1 MYISPVM
8 QIPFVCFLTLST
20 LVFSQILTAATTLT
34 PGDNASAL
42 TALTAGLNNS
52 ILGIPEPPQGFDLK
66 YEIGGPKLRITSC
79 LMNTI
84 AALKELALGDWDG
97 KIIDGTEYKLDNY
110 PEVSIIITT
119 PRRKRN
125 VQVRFVLWAICLG
138 VYEMI
143 GERRFEFAQ
152 FEMSWEGQI
161 LGWVHVVN
169 HPLGAVLTIEE
180 RQADQ
185 TLGLGNKSATLLSA
199 NRTIALVPTN
209 ITNVLAVDNAGDPA
223 EARLNTRF
231 GPYGHTLGIYDVF
244 VPIMSGLTDMAKYPS
259 THQSDGMIMAIEGF
273 KGFICILPAMPW
285 RTSPPFMEYGW
296 VIRTIARIPTYML
309 EQGRFGEI
317 SIIIAVDGA
326 NIGVGRLSS
335 GPSGSDCPIDA
346 SLPASSGVAES

>member
-1 MYISPVM
+1 MDISPVM
-8 QIPFVCFLTLST
+8 RIRFVCFLTLST
-20 LVFSQILTAATTLT
+20 LVFSQILTAATILT

-52 ILGIPEPPQGFDLK
+52 TLGIPEPPQSFDLT

-110 PEVSIIITT
+110 PEVSIIVTT

-125 VQVRFVLWAICLG
+125 VQARFVLWAICLG

-143 GERRFEFAQ
+143 TEKKFEFAQ

-161 LGWVHVVN
+161 LGWVQVVN
-169 HPLGAVLTIEE
+169 HPPGTGLTIEE
-180 RQADQ
+180 RQADE
-185 TLGLGNKSATLLSA
+185 TLNLGNKSATLPSA
-199 NRTIALVPTN
+199 NRTIALVPIN
-209 ITNVLAVDNAGDPA
+209 ITNVVAMDNADDPA
-223 EARLNTRF
+223 EARLNTVF
-231 GPYGHTLGIYDVF
+231 GPYGTTLGIYDVF

-259 THQSDGMIMAIEGF
+259 THQSDGMMMAIGGF
-273 KGFICILPAMPW
+273 QGFICILPAMPW

-309 EQGRFGEI
+309 AQGRFGEV
-317 SIIIAVDGA
+317 SIIIKVDGA
-326 NIGVGRLSS
+326 AVGFGRLSS
-335 GPSGSDCPIDA
+335 GSQGSDCGIGA
-346 SLPASSGVAES
+346 SFPASSGVAKN